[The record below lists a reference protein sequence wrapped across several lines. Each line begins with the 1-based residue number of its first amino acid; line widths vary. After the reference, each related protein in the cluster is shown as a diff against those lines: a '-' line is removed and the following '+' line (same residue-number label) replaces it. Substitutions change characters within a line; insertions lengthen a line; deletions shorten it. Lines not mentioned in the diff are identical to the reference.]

1 MSKQIVNDSLVVK
14 MNRHNRSFLIYRGE
28 NMLYISTLKRI
39 KNIFKLRAKKTHQFI
54 RKASV
59 EYINGIN

>member
-54 RKASV
+54 RKAAV
-59 EYINGIN
+59 EYFNGIN